1 MVTLRHKFEIWW
13 KLVYLCCCWNMC
25 MEALLANFDKIPKT
39 NTKIPLPITFET
51 STPFNK
57 RKEKE
62 MT

>member
-1 MVTLRHKFEIWW
+1 
-13 KLVYLCCCWNMC
+13 MC

-39 NTKIPLPITFET
+39 NTKIPLPITLKT

-62 MT
+62 TTLDLKDTRTTRT